1 MILVII
7 LRNCTSE
14 GSERLERVEAVE
26 LTESVTPTEEE
37 GGDRAAELLGTPNWT
52 GRISLLC
59 RALKQNCEY

>member
-37 GGDRAAELLGTPNWT
+37 GGDRAAELLGTPN
-52 GRISLLC
+52 
-59 RALKQNCEY
+59 